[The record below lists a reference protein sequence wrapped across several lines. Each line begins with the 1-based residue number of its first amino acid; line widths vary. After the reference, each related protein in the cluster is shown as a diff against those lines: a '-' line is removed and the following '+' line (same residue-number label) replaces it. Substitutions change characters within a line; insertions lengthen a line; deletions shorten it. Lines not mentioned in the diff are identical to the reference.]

1 MGESGAHISNIDS
14 KPVQDTS
21 PAVWGA
27 DIGEDLRRIRG
38 VGDAFAALTAALGI
52 PHCGECEARRQK
64 WNRLFRAAHADHP
77 LDGYLLS
84 RGGTGGVH

>member
-21 PAVWGA
+21 SAVWGA
-27 DIGEDLRRIRG
+27 DLRRIRG

-64 WNRLFRAAHADHP
+64 WNRLFRAAHAHHP

>member
-27 DIGEDLRRIRG
+27 DLRRIRG
-38 VGDAFAALTAALGI
+38 AGDAFAALTAALGI

-77 LDGYLLS
+77 LDGYTLS

>member
-1 MGESGAHISNIDS
+1 MGESGDNISNIDS

-27 DIGEDLRRIRG
+27 DLRRIRG
-38 VGDAFAALTAALGI
+38 AGDAFAALTAALGI
-52 PHCGECEARRQK
+52 PHCEGCEARRQK

-84 RGGTGGVH
+84 RGGSGGVH

>member
-1 MGESGAHISNIDS
+1 MGESGDIISNIDS

-21 PAVWGA
+21 SAVWGA
-27 DIGEDLRRIRG
+27 DLRRIRG
-38 VGDAFAALTAALGI
+38 AGDAFAALTAALGI

>member
-1 MGESGAHISNIDS
+1 MGESGDNISNIDS

-21 PAVWGA
+21 SAGWGA
-27 DIGEDLRRIRG
+27 DLRRIRG

-77 LDGYLLS
+77 LDGYTLS

>member
-1 MGESGAHISNIDS
+1 MGESGDNISNIDS

-21 PAVWGA
+21 SAVWGA
-27 DIGEDLRRIRG
+27 DLRRIRG

-52 PHCGECEARRQK
+52 PHCGGCEARRQK
-64 WNRLFRAAHADHP
+64 WNRLFRAAHAHHP
-77 LDGYLLS
+77 LDGYTLS

>member
-1 MGESGAHISNIDS
+1 MGESGDNISNIDS
-14 KPVQDTS
+14 QPVQATS
-21 PAVWGA
+21 PAGWGA
-27 DIGEDLRRIRG
+27 DLRRVRG

-52 PHCGECEARRQK
+52 PHCDGCEARRQK

-84 RGGTGGVH
+84 RGGSGGVH

>member
-1 MGESGAHISNIDS
+1 MGESGDNISNIDS

-27 DIGEDLRRIRG
+27 DLRRIRG
-38 VGDAFAALTAALGI
+38 AGDAFAALTAALGI
-52 PHCGECEARRQK
+52 PHCDGCEARRQK

-84 RGGTGGVH
+84 RGGSGGVH

>member
-1 MGESGAHISNIDS
+1 MGESGDNISNIDS

-27 DIGEDLRRIRG
+27 DLRRVRG

-52 PHCGECEARRQK
+52 PHCDGCEARRQK

-84 RGGTGGVH
+84 RGGSGGVH

>member
-1 MGESGAHISNIDS
+1 MGESGDNISNIDS

-21 PAVWGA
+21 SAVWGA
-27 DIGEDLRRIRG
+27 DLRRIRG
-38 VGDAFAALTAALGI
+38 AGDAFAALTAALGI

-77 LDGYLLS
+77 LDGYTLS

>member
-1 MGESGAHISNIDS
+1 MGESGDNISNIDS

-21 PAVWGA
+21 SAVWGA
-27 DIGEDLRRIRG
+27 DLRRIRG

-77 LDGYLLS
+77 LDGYTLS

>member
-1 MGESGAHISNIDS
+1 MGESGDNISNIDS

-21 PAVWGA
+21 SAVWGA
-27 DIGEDLRRIRG
+27 DLRRIRG

-64 WNRLFRAAHADHP
+64 WNRLLRAAHAHHP

>member
-21 PAVWGA
+21 SAVWGA
-27 DIGEDLRRIRG
+27 DLRRIRG
-38 VGDAFAALTAALGI
+38 AGDAFAALTAALGI

-77 LDGYLLS
+77 LDGYTLS

>member
-1 MGESGAHISNIDS
+1 MGESGDNISNIDS

-27 DIGEDLRRIRG
+27 DLRRVRG

-52 PHCGECEARRQK
+52 PHCEGCEARRQK

-77 LDGYLLS
+77 LDGYALS
-84 RGGTGGVH
+84 RGGSGGVH

>member
-1 MGESGAHISNIDS
+1 MGESGDNISNIDS

-27 DIGEDLRRIRG
+27 DLRRIRG

-52 PHCGECEARRQK
+52 PHCEGCEARRQK

-84 RGGTGGVH
+84 RGGSGGVH

>member
-1 MGESGAHISNIDS
+1 MGESGDNISNIDS

-21 PAVWGA
+21 SAVWGA
-27 DIGEDLRRIRG
+27 DLRRIRG
-38 VGDAFAALTAALGI
+38 VGDAFAALTSALGI

-77 LDGYLLS
+77 LDGYTLS

>member
-1 MGESGAHISNIDS
+1 MGESGDNISNIDT

-27 DIGEDLRRIRG
+27 DLRRIRG

-52 PHCGECEARRQK
+52 PHCGGCEARRQK
-64 WNRLFRAAHADHP
+64 WNRLWASAHSTDP
-77 LDGYLLS
+77 LEAFHLS
-84 RGGTGGVH
+84 RGGTGEGTT

>member
-1 MGESGAHISNIDS
+1 MGESGDNISNIDS

-27 DIGEDLRRIRG
+27 DLRRVRG

-52 PHCGECEARRQK
+52 PHCEGCEARRQK

-84 RGGTGGVH
+84 RGGSGGVH

>member
-21 PAVWGA
+21 SAVWGA
-27 DIGEDLRRIRG
+27 DLRRIRG

-77 LDGYLLS
+77 LDGYTLS

>member
-1 MGESGAHISNIDS
+1 MGESGDNISNIDS

-27 DIGEDLRRIRG
+27 DLRRIRG

-77 LDGYLLS
+77 LDGYTLS

>member
-1 MGESGAHISNIDS
+1 MGESGDNISNIDS

-27 DIGEDLRRIRG
+27 DLRRIRG
-38 VGDAFAALTAALGI
+38 VGDAFAALTDALGI
-52 PHCGECEARRQK
+52 PHCEGCEARRQK

-84 RGGTGGVH
+84 RGGSGGVH

>member
-1 MGESGAHISNIDS
+1 MGESGDNISNIDS

-21 PAVWGA
+21 SAVWGA
-27 DIGEDLRRIRG
+27 DLRRIRG

-77 LDGYLLS
+77 LDGYTLS
-84 RGGTGGVH
+84 RGSTGGVH